1 MKGKCLCNFLFL
13 YDQNVFFE
21 GARIPQGPRG
31 SQMHIVFPVSLLRIL
46 VVHVLLISCKR
57 FPRKIWNLVIEA
69 FLKHVQRKKILEA
82 SPSAVFRLDFS
93 GILQQDYSFFS
104 QNQKWCA
111 RRHAPAN
118 TPKAFGDCSFW
129 LRYPNEP
136 AAQLAIEVVSS
147 FLQQSPDALDFIIF
161 DTFLPKDYVVYRKLL
176 DATLDSH
183 WTRKVDMEG
192 WHCGLLNPD
201 YSKSTGRQLTNIMCV
216 YGQRIFLI

>member
-1 MKGKCLCNFLFL
+1 MSWQSFISLWPKC
-13 YDQNVFFE
+13 FFW
-21 GARIPQGPRG
+21 GSKDPPGTARLTDAYCLPSKFVAHTCGPRVTNFM
-31 SQMHIVFPVSLLRIL
+31 QALPAQDLE
-46 VVHVLLISCKR
+46 SCYR
-57 FPRKIWNLVIEA
+57 SV
-69 FLKHVQRKKILEA
+69 LEA
-82 SPSAVFRLDFS
+82 CAEKEDIRSVAFCCVSTGLFGYSSTRLFFLQPKSKMVCVPSR
-93 GILQQDYSFFS
+93 
-104 QNQKWCA
+104 
-111 RRHAPAN
+111 AN